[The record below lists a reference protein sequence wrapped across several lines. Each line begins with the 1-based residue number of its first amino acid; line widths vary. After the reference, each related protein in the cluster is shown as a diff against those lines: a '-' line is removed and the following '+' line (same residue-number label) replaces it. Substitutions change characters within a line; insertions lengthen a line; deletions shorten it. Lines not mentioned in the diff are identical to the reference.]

1 MSSPY
6 CTSYA
11 HLRLCAQWKVAARV
25 TLKFVLQERHQP
37 LNSLGGQSISFDDL
51 IFSHI
56 RYRGSYHVLSW
67 LSSLDQKGPDT
78 RHFISDE
85 TPEKCFREVAS
96 TRKVYG
102 KKWRD
107 FLWPEIFVRFEK
119 HPKVVSG
126 ALRDGF
132 RARDVFGSFE
142 KRTPEH
148 KRMQTENNKVQTI
161 QRGNDKYIEL

>member
-6 CTSYA
+6 CTIYA

-67 LSSLDQKGPDT
+67 LSSLEQKGPDT

-107 FLWPEIFVRFEK
+107 FLWPEIFVRF
-119 HPKVVSG
+119 
-126 ALRDGF
+126 
-132 RARDVFGSFE
+132 
-142 KRTPEH
+142 
-148 KRMQTENNKVQTI
+148 
-161 QRGNDKYIEL
+161 